1 MEKSFEA
8 LFPKDEETENKL
20 KQFASLPN
28 YKELLFAHLGPELKK
43 IFEKKK
49 NNIAIKNFLDAAQYE
64 YGFFNKPKDLKKA
77 FELYKKYADQNDYFC
92 MYKMHVIYLCEYDLF
107 GVKFDRILEK
117 LYLLKC
123 FAYLP
128 NYIMNYE
135 DKLFHKID
143 VTFECASIL
152 DTEDETTEKHKQF
165 IELLENKKEEYNLTE
180 NDINLMRGVLSCYFH
195 TEQDEEYYISF
206 CELKSMQPNGDYDYA
221 YFEAMNKCIF
231 FKDYLKIEN
240 GISDDEIEKFYQEIV
255 NKKIYQYYSDYGNYL
270 LDKSSHITKEI
281 IDIFKVSMENG
292 NDYSRFR
299 YYQCLLSYYDFND
312 YLNDYDKTSV
322 VLNSLIDEVACECL
336 SITQFILFVG
346 ILIKQSKF
354 PEKINLNYLKYVNEI
369 NIYISYLLK
378 PENYNF
384 MKENFKHDIDL
395 VWRIKGFIYYFGF
408 EGIEKQNME
417 KAIEHFEK
425 SSSLSDRNFLK
436 KENEYFIYRAKQIL
450 NKFHKVPDKEIIE
463 SKKKLG
469 QICFE
474 NQFNTKYNLFDC
486 FILGKFFWEGIE
498 VTRDES
504 IALMIFRKIINKKI
518 CNGII
523 DAKIKSQIKDFLK
536 HHNQEITLKYKENI
550 CCICYENI
558 PDSIICPCKHTFCSN
573 CIEKIEE
580 NGKCPM
586 CRRDI
591 LCVC

>member
-1 MEKSFEA
+1 
-8 LFPKDEETENKL
+8 
-20 KQFASLPN
+20 
-28 YKELLFAHLGPELKK
+28 
-43 IFEKKK
+43 
-49 NNIAIKNFLDAAQYE
+49 
-64 YGFFNKPKDLKKA
+64 
-77 FELYKKYADQNDYFC
+77 

-165 IELLENKKEEYNLTE
+165 IDLLDYKREDYNLTE
-180 NDINLMRGVLSCYFH
+180 NDINLMRGVLTCYFH
-195 TEQDEEYYISF
+195 TDQDEEYYISF
-206 CELKSMQPNGDYDYA
+206 CQLKSMQPKNDHDYA

-231 FKDYLKIEN
+231 FKDYLNIEN
-240 GISDDEIEKFYQEIV
+240 AITDDEIKEFYNEII

-270 LDKSSHITKEI
+270 LDKSSYITTEI

-312 YLNDYDKTSV
+312 YLNDYEKTSV
-322 VLNSLIDEVACECL
+322 VLNSLVDEVACECL

-498 VTRDES
+498 VARDES